1 MNSTDWSKVSEQIRD
16 MVQNAVDSNDFK
28 ELSRSVGD
36 AVNDAV
42 NSVAREINLSIN
54 KGKAKVEPPPADPYR
69 RIKWEKD
76 QKRKDKIK
84 KNPYLPANPPGEAAG
99 LACSISG
106 YIMTGIFG
114 IALIP
119 LVTVFAATG
128 MAGMAIPVGIVG
140 SLFGVSLI
148 TGLNGSRIRSLTK
161 KYRRY
166 ARELQGREYCRLE
179 ELAMAVAR
187 PVNEVRKDV
196 KKMIHKGMF
205 PQGHLDRQES
215 CLMISNE
222 AYRQYQIAEEQYEQ
236 RRQEEARAEA
246 VRQKAQAAS
255 DPREMSAEC
264 REILREGREYLA
276 HIHACNDAIP
286 GEEMSEKLSRLELI
300 VSRIFAQVEQHPDLA
315 DDLHKMMSY
324 YLPTTRKLIDAYV
337 DLDNQPVEGSNIA
350 NTKKEI
356 EHTLD
361 TINQAFELLLDSLFQ
376 DKAWDI
382 SSDIS
387 VLNTMLAQEGLTK
400 RDFS

>member
-1 MNSTDWSKVSEQIRD
+1 MSTEGRRRPAPRQSDRRPRQRPTPVKCR
-16 MVQNAVDSNDFK
+16 QNA
-28 ELSRSVGD
+28 
-36 AVNDAV
+36 
-42 NSVAREINLSIN
+42 
-54 KGKAKVEPPPADPYR
+54 
-69 RIKWEKD
+69 
-76 QKRKDKIK
+76 
-84 KNPYLPANPPGEAAG
+84 
-99 LACSISG
+99 
-106 YIMTGIFG
+106 
-114 IALIP
+114 
-119 LVTVFAATG
+119 
-128 MAGMAIPVGIVG
+128 
-140 SLFGVSLI
+140 
-148 TGLNGSRIRSLTK
+148 
-161 KYRRY
+161 
-166 ARELQGREYCRLE
+166 GR
-179 ELAMAVAR
+179 
-187 PVNEVRKDV
+187 
-196 KKMIHKGMF
+196 F
-205 PQGHLDRQES
+205 S
-215 CLMISNE
+215 
-222 AYRQYQIAEEQYEQ
+222 
-236 RRQEEARAEA
+236 ARA
-246 VRQKAQAAS
+246 
-255 DPREMSAEC
+255 
-264 REILREGREYLA
+264 GNLA